1 MSYKDGNGSW
11 INRAGF
17 TAIEQ
22 FNFSDGTQYGNGY
35 MEVSSTAA
43 GGGTGHEVSGADKVG
58 EVFTVSS
65 PTMNVGSLNV
75 AVARMSGSAP
85 LVATLVSNGQV
96 VASAAEAGVVPQGSS
111 SWEPYNQ
118 QWAKFSLNATL
129 QQGQTYQLELSAP
142 AGTVYTVNGVRDG
155 NAAGYGFS
163 PNTVFSDGYANYNTG
178 SGWTQGWDTW
188 GGSPVKDQDLSFYF
202 SSSVVTP
209 PAPVTT
215 GSGSDTLVL
224 SISEDAYANGD
235 GTSDANGD
243 AAFTVSVDGKQLAGT
258 FFATAPHSA
267 GASQNF
273 TFKGDWAPGAHAVTV
288 NFLNDAWGGTREHGS
303 QPLRERRHL
312 QRDGYEAER
321 HARHTRERRASASRT
336 ARRYRLR

>member
-1 MSYKDGNGSW
+1 MLALPLLSNSTSV
-11 INRAGF
+11 
-17 TAIEQ
+17 TARNTATVIWRCPRPLLGAAQGMRFPGLIRSARCSLLVANNERWL
-22 FNFSDGTQYGNGY
+22 T
-35 MEVSSTAA
+35 ECRSSAY
-43 GGGTGHEVSGADKVG
+43 VWK
-58 EVFTVSS
+58 
-65 PTMNVGSLNV
+65 
-75 AVARMSGSAP
+75 SAP

-209 PAPVTT
+209 PAPPPPSPSSYGNVV
-215 GSGSDTLVL
+215 G
-224 SISEDAYANGD
+224 
-235 GTSDANGD
+235 
-243 AAFTVSVDGKQLAGT
+243 
-258 FFATAPHSA
+258 A
-267 GASQNF
+267 GA
-273 TFKGDWAPGAHAVTV
+273 
-288 NFLNDAWGGTREHGS
+288 L
-303 QPLRERRHL
+303 
-312 QRDGYEAER
+312 AEYNGNWWK
-321 HARHTRERRASASRT
+321 A
-336 ARRYRLR
+336 L